1 MIPDSLSRSSA
12 ISPKRAVYAAL
23 FTLLPGLFVAV
34 LVAKVTMAPE
44 TSELFTLAGY
54 LSLTGAAAA
63 VVGWIVLGQG
73 RIAGRLSLRGKAFVG
88 AGMGGLLGLL
98 NVLVIARLMFVST
111 SHDLWVLASAVS
123 FSIAV
128 MAAFA
133 LLVAASIADRVA
145 LIAGAVRT
153 LASDEGDAASVP
165 FGDEVSRLAYDIEH
179 LSRRLEAAEIERRRI
194 EDERKGL
201 TAAIS
206 HDLRTPVANV
216 RAMAEALGA
225 GVLEEEADKQSYV
238 ELMQREIER
247 LSRMIDDL
255 FDLAQLDSGAFRL
268 DLKALQLEEI
278 VADVVH
284 AMDLQ
289 ARQRGLSLT
298 FNVERRDLP
307 CSLVDGARI
316 ERVIANL
323 VRNAIEHTPPGGQVR
338 LTLGADDDWL
348 TLSITD
354 TGNGFDEAHRERI
367 WERFYRLD
375 TSRGRRQSQGDG
387 AGLGLAIVR
396 GLVEAHGGRVSAR
409 SQVGLG
415 STFTVQLPAVDTA

>member
-12 ISPKRAVYAAL
+12 ISPRRAVYAAL
-23 FTLLPGLFVAV
+23 FTLLPGFFVAV

-307 CSLVDGARI
+307 CSLMDGARI

-323 VRNAIEHTPPGGQVR
+323 VRNAIEHTPPGGQIR

>member
-1 MIPDSLSRSSA
+1 MILDSLSRSSA
-12 ISPKRAVYAAL
+12 ISPRRAVYAAL
-23 FTLLPGLFVAV
+23 FTLLPGFFVAV

-307 CSLVDGARI
+307 CSLMDGARI